1 MNDNPDQTIIWSRE
15 NDLQDPPWTDDNTV
29 DERSAVGLT
38 GGLVN
43 LAFFTAALRRKAWV
57 WCLTAVVGLI
67 IGTGLYV
74 KYPPAYHAT
83 ATVLLV
89 YNQNQDPY
97 VEVQTEASLAQ
108 SKAVAERVVQQLK
121 LPQSVTSLQAA
132 YTVTVVTENV
142 LTFDIG
148 APSSAAA
155 VQRVSALATTF
166 LQYRAQYARTQE
178 QQLFAQLDQQYS
190 AAQQRLNALEAQLG
204 QMSAQTTPA
213 QKAEYNNLQTQI
225 GQQQQIIQ
233 YVTNTKSAAK
243 TSTSAI
249 VTGSYVLNTAT
260 VLPHSKI
267 KGPALYFAGG
277 LFGGIVIGMGGVIIA
292 ALLSRRLRY
301 RDDVAVALGAP
312 VRLSVGP
319 LRARRWLPTL
329 PRRAAKRDLD
339 MRRVVVY
346 LRAAVPGSSRGPAS
360 LAVVA
365 IDDAQIVA
373 RIVASLASSCAE
385 GKQVVVADLSS
396 DAHLARLLG
405 VSDPGIH
412 KISQNGVNLVV
423 VLPKAEDVA
432 PAGPVPSGASPSAP
446 AQADAALVTACSSAD
461 VLLTLATLDPAFGG
475 DHLGTWATNAVALV
489 TAGESSVE
497 KIHNVGEMIQLA
509 GTRLDSVVLI
519 GADKSDE
526 SLGFT
531 DPADQPAVGQA
542 SVTPH
547 R

>member
-1 MNDNPDQTIIWSRE
+1 MNDDPDQTIIWSRE
-15 NDLQDPPWTDDNTV
+15 DDLQDPPWTDDNTV
-29 DERSAVGLT
+29 DERSAVGPT

-121 LPQSVTSLQAA
+121 LPQSVASLQAA

-142 LTFDIG
+142 LTFNIG

-155 VQRVSALATTF
+155 AQRVSALATAF
-166 LQYRAQYARTQE
+166 LQYRAQYAQTQE
-178 QQLFAQLDQQYS
+178 QQLFVQLDQQYS
-190 AAQQRLNALEAQLG
+190 AAQQRLNALDAQLG

-233 YVTNTKSAAK
+233 YVTSTKSAAK
-243 TSTSAI
+243 TSTNAI

-260 VLPHSKI
+260 VLPHSHI

-277 LFGGIVIGMGGVIIA
+277 LFGGIVIGMGGVIIT

-339 MRRVVVY
+339 MRRVVVCM
-346 LRAAVPGSSRGPAS
+346 LGAMPGSSRGPAS

-385 GKQVVVADLSS
+385 GKRVVVADLSS

-412 KISQNGVNLVV
+412 EISQNGVNLLV
-423 VLPKAEDVA
+423 VLPEAEDVA
-432 PAGPVPSGASPSAP
+432 PAGPVPSGASPAVP
-446 AQADAALVTACSSAD
+446 AQADPALVTACSSAD

-497 KIHNVGEMIQLA
+497 KIHNVGEMIRLA

-519 GADKSDE
+519 GADRSDE

-531 DPADQPAVGQA
+531 DLADQPAVGQA
-542 SVTPH
+542 SVTPY

>member
-1 MNDNPDQTIIWSRE
+1 MNDNPDQTIIWSHE
-15 NDLQDPPWTDDNTV
+15 DDLQDPPWTDDNTV
-29 DERSAVGLT
+29 DERSPVGLT

-121 LPQSVTSLQAA
+121 LPQSVASLQAA

-142 LTFDIG
+142 LTFNIG

-166 LQYRAQYARTQE
+166 LQYRAQYALAQD

-204 QMSAQTTPA
+204 QISAQTTPA

-233 YVTNTKSAAK
+233 YVTNTKSTAK
-243 TSTSAI
+243 TSTNGV

-260 VLPHSKI
+260 VLPHSHI

-277 LFGGIVIGMGGVIIA
+277 LFGGIVIGMGGVIIT

-301 RDDVAVALGAP
+301 RDDVALALGAP

-346 LRAAVPGSSRGPAS
+346 LRGAVPGSSRGPAS

-365 IDDAQIVA
+365 IDDVQIVA

-412 KISQNGVNLVV
+412 KITQNGVNLVV
-423 VLPKAEDVA
+423 VLPQAEDVT
-432 PAGPVPSGASPSAP
+432 PAGPVPSAASPAML

-531 DPADQPAVGQA
+531 DPADQAAVGQA